1 MAITYPLSLP
11 TSGIRSIRMVARN
24 SVAISQSPFS
34 LSSQI
39 YKFPGQTWEADV
51 SLPAMN
57 RATAEEWIAFLL
69 KLNGQYGT
77 FTMGDPSGATARGS
91 ASSSAGS
98 PTVSSGTAGSQSLS
112 ITGAAANAS
121 TYLLPGDYLQLGSG
135 SSSRLHKVLNTVSTD
150 GSGAATIDIWPAIR
164 STASGAV
171 VVSNPKGIFRLN
183 TSDSSWDID
192 EAITYGIV
200 FGAAEAL

>member
-1 MAITYPLSLP
+1 
-11 TSGIRSIRMVARN
+11 
-24 SVAISQSPFS
+24 
-34 LSSQI
+34 
-39 YKFPGQTWEADV
+39 
-51 SLPAMN
+51 MN

-91 ASSSAGS
+91 ASSSPGS

-121 TYLLPGDYLQLGSG
+121 TYLLPGDYIQLGSG
-135 SSSRLHKVLNTVSTD
+135 SSSRLHKVLNTVATN
-150 GSGAATIDIWPAIR
+150 GSGAATMDIYPALR
-164 STASGAV
+164 SSPSGAV
-171 VVSNPKGIFRLN
+171 VVSSAKGLWRLN
-183 TSDSSWDID
+183 TADSSWDID
-192 EAITYGIV
+192 EAIKYGIV